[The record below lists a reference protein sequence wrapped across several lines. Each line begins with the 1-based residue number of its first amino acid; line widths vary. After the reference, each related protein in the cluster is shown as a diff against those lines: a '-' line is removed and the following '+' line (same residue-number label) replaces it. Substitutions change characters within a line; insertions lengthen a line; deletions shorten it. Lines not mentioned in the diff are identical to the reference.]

1 MPRVSTPA
9 SKDAPAPRRSRRR
22 RLLIGGG
29 LFACLLLVGYF
40 TLTSQWVLGRI
51 VLSQLGAAFGG
62 TASASKVTFAPGGF
76 VVLEHPSLRAP
87 GVAGHAGEVFAA
99 ARIKAKV
106 HLHALLG
113 GGRVVESITL
123 DRPVIRI
130 SQSIVDRS
138 VNIAALDTFGADSRQ
153 APGPATRPQGTR
165 GPSPQDLI
173 PQITLNSGVIQI
185 GEHDARSFRSLKQ
198 FDLEGRVISATDAQG
213 GLQVSLR
220 EVPTPGQSPSHKP
233 LEVTGRVAADT
244 LTLRASG
251 LELGDLSAESV
262 PQPLRERFRSLE
274 LVGTIGV
281 TTLTYHL
288 RTGGLE
294 ARTALENVALNLP
307 ITPKPGIDIND
318 RVIPVPQELRDR
330 LLRMEDVRGE
340 LVLSDRTISGSM
352 RGTIEELPYDVSFS
366 VDGTGDAAPFSA
378 RLVCSDF
385 ELKEQPTVVLFAPGI
400 VRRRLEQF
408 SNPTGIINT
417 TVDITRGPPAAGK
430 AADVKVKGTL
440 SLKKGSAA
448 FERFPYRFHNLEVDA
463 TFDEN
468 SLHLTRIIGDT
479 PDGAKVSATT
489 FVSPL
494 TDDAGVTVDVKV
506 TGLPVDADLAAAMK
520 QRGKIIDT
528 LFNDAKYRDLVDA
541 GLVIEPDRHARLSA
555 RRDELLAKPRRTAA
569 DTVELADI
577 AGIFKRP
584 VFQPGGTAT
593 VTVKVTR
600 LEGPE
605 SIWNDTV
612 DIAFDEV
619 RILPEAFPYP
629 MVGRNVLMRK
639 VDYDTTVEGGTYE
652 GLSGATARI
661 AAKCDLQKLDAP
673 DAPFVPMVEV
683 KAENVATDAYLLFAL
698 PNAAGLSPDGRPLRE
713 LIGDLHLE
721 GRGKAHAK
729 VFQLEGDDA
738 KAYGDAGYDILVD
751 VTGMQS
757 TPRKTGAPA
766 AFSLANI
773 GGTLDIRHDALELKL
788 KGNAGPVGTDAV
800 AMGDIRLDASIHQQP
815 VRDPQQPVRDPQQ
828 PATGPASRGSSRLSL
843 DARATAIEAS
853 TPVEDLVWLFS
864 PQAAIDIAAARTELQ
879 PAGRTD
885 LLTTLRR
892 EPGDSM
898 QVRVAAWNPKGLEL
912 SARGTR
918 VGITCEQSS
927 EQSPFVTIEPGDAS
941 QPTQVRFHGRPLSL
955 TDGERVVARAVI
967 DGVIRADGAPVP
979 GDREGLRLAVTEAD
993 FASVPVAT
1001 LVKASLPPAVA
1012 AFLTERRVT
1021 GIFDAD
1027 VSLTHDKGPGFEAA
1041 GSVRPRSLAL
1051 VEAGTPVSFSKVSG
1065 AIDFRRNSGEWKDLE
1080 LVAPTWTAGTRGSW
1094 QVDPAGETIAHML
1107 FSVAAPSLVPDLRA
1121 CLPED
1126 VRTMLKDLL
1135 MQVDGPVAT
1144 DGLRLSLTFPT
1155 SGGIGGFNA
1164 AGRINAANVSL
1175 DAGLKLANAKA
1186 VLDFTASRPDAASAA
1201 SFDAFI
1207 LSESL
1212 QVADVAVTNAKV
1224 RASSAGASMPG
1235 GISIQQFSGD
1245 CHGGRVSGEA
1255 TMSATRPDG
1264 RREFTARAQGSN
1276 IRFASVLAD
1285 FRASRASAGV
1295 QVPAFEADTTPDGSR
1310 GMVDFGVTL
1319 TGLTGTPESRRG
1331 RGTASVGGGRVA
1343 SMPLV
1348 VPLIRIS
1355 NLQLPVNE
1363 RLDYAQ
1369 ADFFLQGTTI
1379 EFEQAWIS
1387 SPGVELV
1394 GYGSMQWPDATVD
1407 VRIRGNSRTR
1417 IPLVSKVMEDIRNE
1431 LFTARLTGPLWD
1443 PSIGIESFSGT
1454 SRFIRKLVG
1463 STPSEAVQRL
1473 QRIERN
1479 ATRSQD
1485 RPREPQRGD
1494 PAPSSPR

>member
-1 MPRVSTPA
+1 MA
-9 SKDAPAPRRSRRR
+9 
-22 RLLIGGG
+22 GGILAG
-29 LFACLLLVGYF
+29 VLAAAYF

-62 TASASKVTFAPGGF
+62 TASASRVTFGTGGV

-87 GVAGHAGEVFAA
+87 GVAGEAGEVFAA

-106 HLHALLG
+106 HLEALLG
-113 GGRVVESITL
+113 GGRIVESITL
-123 DRPVIRI
+123 DRPIIRI
-130 SQSIVDRS
+130 SQSVVDRS
-138 VNIAALDTFGADSRQ
+138 VNIASLDTRGSGDRPAT
-153 APGPATRPQGTR
+153 GPAAAPQPSR

-173 PQITLNSGVIQI
+173 PQITLNGGVIQI
-185 GEHDARSFRSLKQ
+185 GEHDDRAFRSLKQ
-198 FDLEGRVISATDAQG
+198 FNLEGRVVSAPDSQG

-220 EVPTPGQSPSHKP
+220 EVPTPGQVTSSQP
-233 LEVTGRVAADT
+233 LEVTGRIAADT

-251 LELGDLSAESV
+251 LELGDLSPESV
-262 PQPLRERFRSLE
+262 PQPLRERFRSLD
-274 LVGTIGV
+274 LVGEIGI

-307 ITPKPGIDIND
+307 ITPKPGISIDD
-318 RVIPVPQELRDR
+318 RVIPVPEELKDR

-352 RGTIEELPYDVSFS
+352 RGTIEDLPYDVSFS
-366 VDGTGDAAPFSA
+366 VDGTGEAAPFTA
-378 RLVCSDF
+378 RLVCADF
-385 ELKEQPTVVLFAPGI
+385 ELKEQPTIVLFAPGI

-408 SNPTGIINT
+408 SNPTGIVNATI
-417 TVDITRGPPAAGK
+417 DISRAAPVAGR

-440 SLKKGSAA
+440 SLRKGSAA
-448 FERFPYRFHNLEVDA
+448 FERFPYRFHNMEVDA

-468 SLHLTRIIGDT
+468 SLRLTRIIGDT

-494 TDDAGVTVDVKV
+494 TDDAGVTVDVTV

-528 LFNDAKYRDLVDA
+528 LFNDAKYRALVDA

-555 RRDELLAKPRRTAA
+555 RRDALLALARRTPEE
-569 DTVELADI
+569 TVELSDI
-577 AGIFKRP
+577 AEIIKRP

-629 MVGRNVLMRK
+629 MLGRNVFMRK
-639 VDYDTTVEGGTYE
+639 VDYDTTVEGGTYV
-652 GLSGATARI
+652 GLTGAKALI
-661 AAKCDLQKLDAP
+661 AAKCDLQRLDAP

-683 KAENVATDAYLLFAL
+683 KAEDVPTDAYLLFAM
-698 PNAAGLSPDGRPLRE
+698 PHAAGLSPDGRPLRD

-721 GRGKAHAK
+721 GTGKVHAK

-738 KAYGDAGYDILVD
+738 KAHGDAGYDILVD
-751 VTGMQS
+751 VSGMQA
-757 TPRKTGAPA
+757 TPRKTGAAPG
-766 AFSLANI
+766 FSLANI

-788 KGNAGPVGTDAV
+788 DGNAGPVGTDVA
-800 AMGDIRLDASIHQQP
+800 AMGEISLKASIHQQP
-815 VRDPQQPVRDPQQ
+815 V
-828 PATGPASRGSSRLSL
+828 TGPASRGSSRLAL
-843 DARATAIEAS
+843 EARATAIDAAS
-853 TPVEDLVWLFS
+853 PVEDLVWLFS
-864 PQAAIDIAAARTELQ
+864 PQAALDIAAARAELR

-885 LLTTLRR
+885 LLTTLDR
-892 EPGDSM
+892 EPGEPM
-898 QVRVAAWNPKGLEL
+898 LVRVEAWNPSGLEL
-912 SARGTR
+912 STRGTR
-918 VGITCEQSS
+918 LGITCEQSS
-927 EQSPFVTIEPGDAS
+927 EQTPLVTIEPKDDAT
-941 QPTQVRFHGRPLSL
+941 PTQLAFHGRPLSL
-955 TDGERVVARAVI
+955 LADGEVVARAAISGTV
-967 DGVIRADGAPVP
+967 RADGTPVP
-979 GDREGLRLAVTEAD
+979 GDREGLRIAVTEANL
-993 FASVPVAT
+993 ASPPVAT

-1012 AFLTERRVT
+1012 SFLTDRQVR
-1021 GIFDAD
+1021 GIFDAN
-1027 VSLTHDKGPGFEAA
+1027 VTLTHEKGPTFEAA
-1041 GSVRPRSLAL
+1041 GSVRPRSLSL
-1051 VEAGTPVSFSKVSG
+1051 VEAGTAVTFTSVSG
-1065 AIDFRRNSGEWKDLE
+1065 AIDFRRNSGEWKRLE
-1080 LVAPTWTAGTRGSW
+1080 LEAPVWRASTTGSW
-1094 QVDPAGETIAHML
+1094 QIDAAGEAIAHMS
-1107 FSVAAPSLVPDLRA
+1107 FGVAAPSLVPDLRA

-1126 VRTMLKDLL
+1126 VRTMLDDLL
-1135 MQVDGPVAT
+1135 MQVDGPLST
-1144 DGLRLSLTFPT
+1144 DDLRVSLAFPAQ
-1155 SGGIGGFNA
+1155 GGIGGFNA
-1164 AGRINAANVSL
+1164 AGRINASNVSL

-1186 VLDFTASRPDAASAA
+1186 VLDFTASRPDAATAA
-1201 SFDAFI
+1201 TFDAFI

-1212 QVADVAVTNAKV
+1212 QAADVAVTNAKV
-1224 RASSAGASMPG
+1224 RAGSAGAAMPG
-1235 GISIQQFSGD
+1235 GIAIQQFSGD

-1255 TMSATRPDG
+1255 AMSAPRPDG

-1276 IRFASVLAD
+1276 IRFASVLTD
-1285 FRASRASAGV
+1285 FRAARASAGV
-1295 QVPAFEADTTPDGSR
+1295 QVPAFEADTMPDGSR
-1310 GMVDFGVTL
+1310 GMIDFGVTL
-1319 TGLTGTPESRRG
+1319 TGLTGAQESRRG

-1355 NLQLPVNE
+1355 NLELPVDE

-1417 IPLVSKVMEDIRNE
+1417 IPIVSKVMEDIRNE
-1431 LFTARLTGPLWD
+1431 LFTARLTGPVWD

-1485 RPREPQRGD
+1485 RPREPQRGQ

>member
-1 MPRVSTPA
+1 MPAVSTPA
-9 SKDAPAPRRSRRR
+9 STNASSPPRSRRR
-22 RLLIGGG
+22 RLLVGGG
-29 LFACLLLVGYF
+29 ILVGLLAAAYF

-62 TASASKVTFAPGGF
+62 TASASRVSFGQGGV
-76 VVLEHPSLRAP
+76 VVLEHPALRAR
-87 GVAGHAGEVFAA
+87 GVAGEAGEVFAA
-99 ARIKAKV
+99 ARIKARV
-106 HLHALLG
+106 HLQALLG

-123 DRPVIRI
+123 DRPIIRI
-130 SQSIVDRS
+130 SQSVVDRS
-138 VNIAALDTFGADSRQ
+138 VNIASLEPRGSADRTATSPSTPSR
-153 APGPATRPQGTR
+153 PSP
-165 GPSPQDLI
+165 GPSPQDMI
-173 PQITLNSGVIQI
+173 PRITLNGGVIQI
-185 GEHDARSFRSLKQ
+185 GEHDEGSFRSLKQ
-198 FDLEGRVISATDAQG
+198 FDLEGHVVSATDSQG

-220 EVPTPGQSPSHKP
+220 EVPQPGQAPSRRP
-233 LEVTGRVAADT
+233 LEITGRIAADT

-251 LELGDLSAESV
+251 LELGDLSPEAV
-262 PQPLRERFRSLE
+262 PQPLRERFRSLD
-274 LVGTIGV
+274 LVGEIGV

-294 ARTALENVALNLP
+294 ARTALEHVALNLP
-307 ITPKPGIDIND
+307 ITPKPGVSIDD
-318 RVIPVPQELRDR
+318 RVIPVPQELKDR

-352 RGTIEELPYDVSFS
+352 RGTIEDLPYDVSFS
-366 VDGTGDAAPFSA
+366 VNGTGEAAPFTA
-378 RLVCSDF
+378 RLVCTDF
-385 ELKEQPTVVLFAPGI
+385 ELKEQPTIVLFAPGI

-408 SNPTGIINT
+408 SNPTGIVNATI
-417 TVDITRGPPAAGK
+417 DISRAPPEGGK
-430 AADVKVKGTL
+430 AAEVKVKGTL

-448 FERFPYRFHNLEVDA
+448 FERFPYRFHNMEVDA
-463 TFDEN
+463 TFDED
-468 SLHLTRIIGDT
+468 SLHIARIIGDT
-479 PDGAKVSATT
+479 PDGAKVSASTH
-489 FVSPL
+489 VSPL

-506 TGLPVDADLAAAMK
+506 SGLPVDADLAAAMK
-520 QRGKIIDT
+520 ERGKIIDT

-555 RRDELLAKPRRTAA
+555 RRDALLARPRRTPEE
-569 DTVELADI
+569 TVELADI
-577 AGIFKRP
+577 AEILKRP

-652 GLSGATARI
+652 GLTGATALI

-683 KAENVATDAYLLFAL
+683 KAENVPTDAYLLFAL
-698 PNAAGLSPDGRPLRE
+698 PHAAGLSPDGRPLGD
-713 LIGDLHLE
+713 LIGDLHLD

-738 KAYGDAGYDILVD
+738 KAYGNAGYDILVD
-751 VTGMQS
+751 VTGMQA

-766 AFSLANI
+766 GLSLTNI
-773 GGTLDIRHDALELKL
+773 GGTLDIRHDTLELKL
-788 KGNAGPVGTDAV
+788 EGGAGPVGTAAA
-800 AMGDIRLDASIHQQP
+800 AMGEISLDASIHQQP
-815 VRDPQQPVRDPQQ
+815 VTVP
-828 PATGPASRGSSRLSL
+828 TSRGSSRLRL
-843 DARATAIEAS
+843 DARAVGIDAA

-864 PQAAIDIAAARTELQ
+864 PQAALDIAAARAELQ
-879 PAGRTD
+879 PAGKTD

-892 EPGDSM
+892 EPSESTE
-898 QVRVAAWNPKGLEL
+898 VRVTAWNPADLEL
-912 SARGTR
+912 STRGTR
-918 VGITCEQSS
+918 LGITCDQSS
-927 EQSPFVTIEPGDAS
+927 EQTPFVTIEPGDAAT
-941 QPTQVRFHGRPLSL
+941 PTHLAFHGRPLSL
-955 TDGERVVARAVI
+955 LAAGEVVARAAI
-967 DGVIRADGAPVP
+967 SGTIRADGTPVP
-979 GDREGLRLAVTEAD
+979 GDREGLRIAVTEAD
-993 FASVPVAT
+993 FASPPVAA
-1001 LVKASLPPAVA
+1001 LVKASLPPAVG
-1012 AFLTERRVT
+1012 AFLTERQVR

-1027 VSLTHDKGPGFEAA
+1027 VALTHEKGPTFEVA
-1041 GSVRPRSLAL
+1041 GSVRPRSLSL
-1051 VEAGTPVSFSKVSG
+1051 VEGGTAVAFTNVAGS
-1065 AIDFRRNSGEWKDLE
+1065 IDFRRNSGEWKDLE
-1080 LVAPTWTAGTRGSW
+1080 LEASGWRASTKGSW
-1094 QVDPAGETIAHML
+1094 QVDAAGEAIAHML
-1107 FSVAAPSLVPDLRA
+1107 FSVSAPSLVPDLRA

-1135 MQVDGPVAT
+1135 MQVDGPLTT
-1144 DGLRLSLTFPT
+1144 DELRLSLTFPPQ
-1155 SGGIGGFNA
+1155 GGIGGFNA
-1164 AGRINAANVSL
+1164 AGRINATNVSL

-1186 VLDFTASRPDAASAA
+1186 VLDFTASRPDATTGAT
-1201 SFDAFI
+1201 FDAFI

-1212 QVADVAVTNAKV
+1212 QAADVAVTNAKV
-1224 RASSAGASMPG
+1224 RASSAGSSMPG
-1235 GISIQQFSGD
+1235 GIAIQQFAGD

-1255 TMSATRPDG
+1255 AMSAARPDG

-1285 FRASRASAGV
+1285 FRAARASAGV

-1387 SPGVELV
+1387 SPGVELI
-1394 GYGSMQWPDATVD
+1394 GYGSLQWPDATVD
-1407 VRIRGNSRTR
+1407 VRIRGSSRTR
-1417 IPLVSKVMEDIRNE
+1417 IPLVSRVMDDIRNE
-1431 LFTARLTGPLWD
+1431 LFTARVTGPVWD

-1479 ATRSQD
+1479 AARSQD
-1485 RPREPQRGD
+1485 RPREPQRGE

>member
-1 MPRVSTPA
+1 MPTPA
-9 SKDAPAPRRSRRR
+9 SKDANPPRSRRR
-22 RLLIGGG
+22 RR
-29 LFACLLLVGYF
+29 LLVGGGIVTGLLVIAYF

-62 TASASKVTFAPGGF
+62 TASATKVSFGSGGL

-87 GVAGHAGEVFAA
+87 GVAGEAGEVFAA

-106 HLHALLG
+106 HLEALLG
-113 GGRVVESITL
+113 GGRIVESITL

-138 VNIAALDTFGADSRQ
+138 VNIAALETRAADE
-153 APGPATRPQGTR
+153 APPPERPATSPAPTR

-173 PQITLNSGVIQI
+173 PHIMINGGVIQI
-185 GEHDARSFRSLKQ
+185 GEHDDRSFRSLKQ
-198 FDLEGRVISATDAQG
+198 FDLEGRVVSAADAQG
-213 GLQVSLR
+213 GLEVSLR
-220 EVPTPGQSPSHKP
+220 EVPTPGQTPSRKP
-233 LEVTGRVAADT
+233 LEVAGRIAADT

-274 LVGTIGV
+274 LEGTIGT

-288 RTGGLE
+288 RTRGLE
-294 ARTALENVALNLP
+294 ARTVLEKVALNLP
-307 ITPKPGIDIND
+307 ITPKPGVDIND
-318 RVIPVPQELRDR
+318 RTIPVPQELRDR
-330 LLRMEDVRGE
+330 LLRMEDVHGE

-352 RGTIEELPYDVSFS
+352 RGTIEDLPYDVSFS
-366 VDGTGDAAPFSA
+366 VEGAGEASPFTA
-378 RLVCSDF
+378 RLVCSDY
-385 ELKEQPTVVLFAPGI
+385 ELKEQPTIVLFAPGI

-408 SNPTGIINT
+408 SNPTGIINAT
-417 TVDITRGPPAAGK
+417 IDVSRDPPAAGK

-463 TFDEN
+463 TFDER
-468 SLHLTRIIGDT
+468 SLHLTRIDGDT
-479 PDGAKVSATT
+479 PDGAKISATT
-489 FVSPL
+489 FVAPL

-541 GLVIEPDRHARLSA
+541 GLVIEPERHARLSA
-555 RRDELLAKPRRTAA
+555 RRDELLARAVRTPAEA
-569 DTVELADI
+569 VELADI
-577 AGIFKRP
+577 ATILTRP

-600 LEGPE
+600 AEGPE

-629 MVGRNVLMRK
+629 MVGRHVLMRK

-652 GLSGATARI
+652 GLTGATAEI

-683 KAENVATDAYLLFAL
+683 KAQNVPTDAFLLFAL
-698 PNAAGLSPDGRPLRE
+698 PNAAGLSPDGRPLRD

-738 KAYGDAGYDILVD
+738 SAYGDAGYDILVD
-751 VTGMQS
+751 IAGMQA
-757 TPRKTGAPA
+757 TPRKTGAAPG
-766 AFSLANI
+766 FSLTDI
-773 GGTLDIRHDALELKL
+773 SGTLDIRHDALGLKL
-788 KGNAGPVGTDAV
+788 DGNAGPVGTDANV
-800 AMGDIRLDASIHQQP
+800 MGEISLDASIQQQP
-815 VRDPQQPVRDPQQ
+815 VTDPN
-828 PATGPASRGSSRLSL
+828 SRGSSRLSL
-843 DARATAIEAS
+843 DAKAIAIEAS

-864 PQAAIDIAAARTELQ
+864 PQAAIDIKAARAELQ

-885 LLTTLRR
+885 LLTTLQR
-892 EPGDSM
+892 EPGESM

-912 SARGTR
+912 SARGAR
-918 VGITCEQSS
+918 LGITCERSD
-927 EQSPFVTIEPGDAS
+927 ERAPFVTIEPGDAAV
-941 QPTQVRFHGRPLSL
+941 PTQVTFHGRPVSL
-955 TDGERVVARAVI
+955 TDGGSVVARAAI
-967 DGVIRADGAPVP
+967 NGTIRADGTPVP
-979 GDREGLRLAVTEAD
+979 GDQEGLRIALTDAD
-993 FASVPVAT
+993 FASTPVAT

-1012 AFLTERRVT
+1012 SFLTEHRLT

-1027 VSLTHDKGPGFEAA
+1027 VSLTHAKGPAFEAA
-1041 GSVRPRSLAL
+1041 GSVRPRSLAM
-1051 VEAGTPVSFSKVSG
+1051 VEAGTPISFAKVG
-1065 AIDFRRNSGEWKDLE
+1065 GVIDFRRNSGEWKDVE
-1080 LVAPTWTAGTRGSW
+1080 LTAPAWTASTKGSW
-1094 QVDPAGETIAHML
+1094 QVDDAGEAIAHML
-1107 FSVAAPSLVPDLRA
+1107 ISATAPSLTPDLRA

-1135 MQVDGPVAT
+1135 LQVDGPVTT
-1144 DGLRLSLTFPT
+1144 DGLRVSLTFPAQ
-1155 SGGIGGFNA
+1155 GGIGGFNA
-1164 AGRINAANVSL
+1164 SGRIGVANVSL

-1186 VLDFTASRPDAASAA
+1186 VLDFNASRPNATSTA

-1212 QVADVAVTNAKV
+1212 QAADVAVTNAKV
-1224 RASSAGASMPG
+1224 RAGSAGASMPG
-1235 GISIQQFSGD
+1235 GIAIQQFSGD

-1255 TMSATRPDG
+1255 TLSAARPDG

-1285 FRASRASAGV
+1285 FRAARASAGV

-1319 TGLTGTPESRRG
+1319 TGLTGTPSSRRG

-1355 NLQLPVNE
+1355 NLELPVNE

-1387 SPGVELV
+1387 SPGVELI
-1394 GYGSMQWPDATVD
+1394 GYGSMQWPDATID
-1407 VRIRGNSRTR
+1407 VRIRGSSRTR
-1417 IPLVSKVMEDIRNE
+1417 IPLVSRVMDDIRNE
-1431 LFTARLTGPLWD
+1431 LFTARVTGPVWD
-1443 PSIGIESFSGT
+1443 PAIGIESFSGT
-1454 SRFIRKLVG
+1454 SRLIRKLVG

-1479 ATRSQD
+1479 ATRSQE
-1485 RPREPQRGD
+1485 RPREPQRGG